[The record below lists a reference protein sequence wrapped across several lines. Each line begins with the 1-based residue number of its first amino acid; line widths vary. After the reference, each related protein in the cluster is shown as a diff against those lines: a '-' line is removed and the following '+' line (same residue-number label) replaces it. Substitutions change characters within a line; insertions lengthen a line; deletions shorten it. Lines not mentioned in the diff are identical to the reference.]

1 MVQTSNFQI
10 INECVLAPLP
20 ALPPLHPP
28 SPNPLTSPRPRGSVL
43 LLPGGS
49 CSAGGL
55 GSLASCSLLLAY
67 KCSLNQ

>member
-1 MVQTSNFQI
+1 MSMSS
-10 INECVLAPLP
+10 
-20 ALPPLHPP
+20 PP
-28 SPNPLTSPRPRGSVL
+28 SPPFLPSILPPPTLSLVLRALL